1 MKSSKKIRSTSSTS
15 SAVNNGRLSF
25 FGFGILAMFGL
36 LVYKAFE
43 IQVVNHDIYQAMA
56 ENQHRSEGTLRGVR
70 GNIYVQDLKSD
81 RLHPVAINKRLYT
94 VTINPKQIQDKG
106 LASIGYVEER
116 LMYHFPEYDRE
127 RLKTQISKQGDMW
140 ELIERNVSQEKAEEM
155 QAEDLVG
162 VYYEEQTERFYPEE
176 TFASHVL
183 GFVRSSDQEESGQ
196 YGVEQFYQEVL
207 RGQDGYEQK
216 ETDTRGTWLAVS
228 DRERVDPKEGSDL
241 VLTIDHTIQFKL
253 EETLAK
259 LTEDFQAK
267 GATGIIMDP
276 YTGEILALAN
286 QPTFNPNEFN
296 KVESL
301 DVFLNRAVSAIYEP
315 GSIFKP
321 LTVAMG
327 IDTESV
333 TPETT
338 YYDSGELTL
347 NGFTIKNANERSFGQ
362 STVQFALNNS
372 LNTGMAFIQQ
382 KVGQESFK
390 DYMNR
395 FWFGQQTGVD
405 LPGELAGNLNNI
417 FGSRAVVR
425 DINFATASYGQGIA
439 VTPIQM
445 LTAYNAIVSDG
456 QVRKPHV
463 VDEIRHKDGT
473 VEDVEPEILG
483 QAVSEQTVETLRNM
497 MVDTVESGQS
507 KKAGVPGY
515 YIGGKTG
522 TAQIP
527 SPEGGYGD
535 DTFQSFIEFGT
546 LADTRFTMLIS
557 LDSPIGSRFADG
569 SVVPAA
575 REMNEF
581 LVNYFDISPDYTDNS
596 QEEPTEPEN
605 S

>member
-1 MKSSKKIRSTSSTS
+1 MKSKKKIRSKPSTT
-15 SAVNNGRLSF
+15 SAVNTGRLNIF
-25 FGFGILAMFGL
+25 TLAILGLFGL
-36 LVYKAFE
+36 LTYKAFE

-56 ENQHRSEGTLRGVR
+56 ENQHRSEGRLRGVR
-70 GNIYVQDLKSD
+70 GNIYVRDLKSE

-94 VTINPKQIQDKG
+94 ITINPKQIQDKG
-106 LASIGYVEER
+106 LASVDYVEER
-116 LMYHFPEYDRE
+116 LKYHFPEYDAAK
-127 RLKTQISKQGDMW
+127 LQTQIRKEGDMW
-140 ELIERNVSQEKAEEM
+140 ELIARNIQQEKVDQM
-155 QAEDLVG
+155 QSEDLVG

-183 GFVRSSDQEESGQ
+183 GFVRRSDEDESGQ
-196 YGVEQFYQEVL
+196 YGVEQYFQDTL
-207 RGQDGYEQK
+207 RGEDGFEQK

-241 VLTIDHTIQFKL
+241 VLTLDHTVQFKM

-259 LTEDFQAK
+259 LMEDFQAK

-301 DVFLNRAVSAIYEP
+301 DVFLNRAVSTVYEP

-327 IDTESV
+327 VDSGSV

-338 YYDSGELTL
+338 YFDSGELTL
-347 NGFTIKNANERSFGQ
+347 NGFTIKNAEEKSFGE

-372 LNTGMAFIQQ
+372 LNTGMAFIQRE
-382 KVGQESFK
+382 VGRESFK

-395 FWFGQQTGVD
+395 FWFGQQTGID
-405 LPGELAGNLNNI
+405 LPGELTGNLNNI

-439 VTPIQM
+439 VTPLQM
-445 LTAYNAIVSDG
+445 ITAFNSIVSDG
-456 QVRKPHV
+456 QVRKPQIIS
-463 VDEIRHKDGT
+463 EIRHKDGS
-473 VEDVEPEILG
+473 VEKVEPEILG
-483 QAVSEQTVETLRNM
+483 QAVSQETADTLQQM
-497 MVDTVESGQS
+497 MVDTVETGQAKRAS
-507 KKAGVPGY
+507 VEGY

-527 SPEGGYGD
+527 SPDGGYGEE
-535 DTFQSFIEFGT
+535 TFQSFIEFGT
-546 LADTRFTMLIS
+546 LADTRFTILIS
-557 LDSPIGSRFADG
+557 LDSPIGSRYADG
-569 SVVPAA
+569 SVVPAIQPL
-575 REMNEF
+575 NEF
-581 LVNYFDISPDYTDNS
+581 LVNYFDISPDYDDTT
-596 QEEPTEPEN
+596 EEETEEET